1 MRMTTRGLLGAA
13 AVVLAACATRGGAA
27 TPDAAG
33 QSPGDRATAVYAL
46 PGDRVFP
53 EGVGVDKAT
62 GRFYVGSSEDGTV
75 YRGTVGE
82 PGEAEVFLEPG
93 ADGRD
98 AATGIKVS
106 EGRLFVAGRGTGRLF
121 VYDAASGELIRAL
134 QTSGEG
140 RGLVNDLTFAQD
152 AAYVTDSF
160 RPVLWRVPL
169 TADGVGDIEPW
180 LDLTET
186 PIEYVDG
193 FNLNGISA
201 SDDGRHLLTVH
212 SGSGELWRIDVETRA
227 VEQVD
232 LGGASLTTGDGLL
245 LDGRS
250 LYAVRNSPGV
260 VLRIELSEDLLTGE
274 VVEEI
279 ADPSFR
285 YPTTLAEYGG
295 ELLVVNSQ
303 FGAGDDPDLPF
314 TVSGVPVPR
323 ASPPG
328 D

>member
-1 MRMTTRGLLGAA
+1 MRAAPRWLLAATGLVLTACASGGQAATPGAA
-13 AVVLAACATRGGAA
+13 ASAPPTGGAV
-27 TPDAAG
+27 TY
-33 QSPGDRATAVYAL
+33 TL

-62 GRFYVGSSEDGTV
+62 GDFYAGSSEDGTV
-75 YRGTVGE
+75 YRGTVGQ

-93 ADGRD
+93 VDGRD
-98 AATGIKVS
+98 AATGIKVF

-121 VYDAASGELIRAL
+121 VHDAETGELIRAL
-134 QTSGEG
+134 ETPGEP
-140 RGLVNDLTFAQD
+140 GLVNDLTFAGG

-160 RPVLWRVPL
+160 RPVVYRVPL

-180 LDLTET
+180 LDLTGT
-186 PIEYVDG
+186 PIEYGDG

-212 SGSGELWRIDVETRA
+212 TGTGELWRIDVETQA

-245 LDGRS
+245 LDGRT

-260 VLRIELSEDLLTGE
+260 VLRIELSEDLRSGE
-274 VVEEI
+274 VTQEI

-285 YPTTLAEYGG
+285 YPTTLAEYDGQ
-295 ELLVVNSQ
+295 LLVVNSQ
-303 FGAGDDPDLPF
+303 FGAGDSPDLPF
-314 TVSGVPVPR
+314 TVSGVPY
-323 ASPPG
+323 PG
-328 D
+328 ATRP